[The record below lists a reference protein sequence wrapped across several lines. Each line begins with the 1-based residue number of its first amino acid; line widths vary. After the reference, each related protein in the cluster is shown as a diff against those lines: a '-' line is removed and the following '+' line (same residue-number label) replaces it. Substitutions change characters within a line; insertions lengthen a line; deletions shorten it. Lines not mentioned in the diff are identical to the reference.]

1 MEFHLMNHFHSE
13 IFITTLFLYGVGFF
27 FSFSFFQA
35 NFKSINLFLAVY
47 SLQKKTLITTIVSK
61 AAMSINIKLKPFGI
75 QKLSLFFFRCFFH
88 KSLTYLIFY

>member
-13 IFITTLFLYGVGFF
+13 IFITTLIFLPMALA
-27 FSFSFFQA
+27 FSFLFLFVQA
-35 NFKSINLFLAVY
+35 NFKSIYLFLAVY

-75 QKLSLFFFRCFFH
+75 QKSQPLFFQVFFP
-88 KSLTYLIFY
+88 